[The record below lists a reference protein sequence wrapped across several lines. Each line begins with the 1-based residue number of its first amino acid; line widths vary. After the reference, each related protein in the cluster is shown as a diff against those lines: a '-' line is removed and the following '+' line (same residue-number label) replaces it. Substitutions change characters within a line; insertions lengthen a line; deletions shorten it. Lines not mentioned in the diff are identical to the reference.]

1 MGCRWVGWPAGRG
14 IRLPGLCRIPARL
27 SYCERVSFD
36 PGDVS
41 AFTAFVRAR
50 GQGVVATV
58 SPSGAPEAALVG
70 LAALDDGTLVFDT
83 HAASRKAENL
93 RHDHRIA
100 VVVGTVDELSV
111 QIEGFAA
118 IAHGAHRERYGA
130 AYAAQ
135 FPGSHALD
143 PDFAVVA
150 VRPSWVRVY
159 DASVTPARVS
169 EARW

>member
-1 MGCRWVGWPAGRG
+1 
-14 IRLPGLCRIPARL
+14 
-27 SYCERVSFD
+27 VSFD
-36 PGDVS
+36 PGDVA
-41 AFTAFVRAR
+41 AFTAFVRAQ

-70 LAALDDGTLVFDT
+70 LAALDDGTLVFDM

-100 VVVGTVDELSV
+100 VVVGTAGELSV

-130 AYAAQ
+130 AYTAQ

-143 PDFAVVA
+143 ADFAVVL
-150 VRPSWVRVY
+150 R
-159 DASVTPARVS
+159 
-169 EARW
+169 